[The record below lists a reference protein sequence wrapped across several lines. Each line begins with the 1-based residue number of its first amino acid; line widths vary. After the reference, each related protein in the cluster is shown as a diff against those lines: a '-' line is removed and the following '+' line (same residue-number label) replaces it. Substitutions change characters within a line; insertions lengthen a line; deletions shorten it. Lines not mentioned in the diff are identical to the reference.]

1 MSERELLDW
10 RQLSRWTQKALPHL
24 LQADNLFLPKR
35 QLQCTWEERGEGQSA
50 LGRRLRVEGSN
61 KTAVFT
67 RETQTLKN
75 TLWESYR
82 IEKNGKRKFHQPHP
96 QQQTQPSGTQNT

>member
-1 MSERELLDW
+1 M
-10 RQLSRWTQKALPHL
+10 HL
-24 LQADNLFLPKR
+24 G
-35 QLQCTWEERGEGQSA
+35 GEG
-50 LGRRLRVEGSN
+50 GRSVRARKETERVRTLLEGSN

-82 IEKNGKRKFHQPHP
+82 VEKNGKRKFHQPHP
-96 QQQTQPSGTQNT
+96 QQQAQPSGTQNT